1 MKIKV
6 KSWRMLSAQDKLFIL
21 EAVSHRS
28 QTKNHLKTVS

>member
-6 KSWRMLSAQDKLFIL
+6 KSWRMLSSQDKLFIL

-28 QTKNHLKTVS
+28 KTKSLMKSVS